1 MSEFDIV
8 FNAVKEAFTGS
19 YDALSRIYFGP
30 ANLAQWIIAFM
41 CFAAIMTL
49 IRKVTGAP
57 ALKGSGSGSVIGS
70 HYGSSEVMHTK
81 RRK

>member
-8 FNAVKEAFTGS
+8 FSAVKKIFSGS
-19 YDALSRIYFGP
+19 YDALSRVQFGP

-57 ALKGSGSGSVIGS
+57 ALKGSGVGAQ
-70 HYGSSEVMHTK
+70 YGGSEVVHTK